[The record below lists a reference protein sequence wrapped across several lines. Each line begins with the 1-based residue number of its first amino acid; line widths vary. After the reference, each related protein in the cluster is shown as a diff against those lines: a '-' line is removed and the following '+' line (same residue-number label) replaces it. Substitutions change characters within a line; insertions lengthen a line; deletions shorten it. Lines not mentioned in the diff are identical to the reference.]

1 MAKKTIGKKAARKK
15 TTAKKAS
22 GKSANKSANKRTRK
36 TSTKKIAKK
45 TAKKTGTKAGKKS
58 TKKAVR
64 RKSGTNGKDVVVYAA
79 SKDGAAEQ
87 RHCIAVLVRNEAGVL
102 ARVVGLFSGRG
113 YNIESLTVSE
123 VHTGRKLSRINIVTR
138 GTPRTLEQIC
148 AQLERLVPV
157 LSVADLTLIGASV
170 ERETALLRV
179 IGSGTHRLES
189 LRIADMFRA
198 RVVDS
203 GHEHLIFEVTGDSG
217 KVDAFIRLM
226 EPIGL
231 TEISRTGIVALNRGA
246 GI

>member
-1 MAKKTIGKKAARKK
+1 MATKKPKARVKSKATRKKATTKKAGGKKAGGKSAKRAKK
-15 TTAKKAS
+15 PAKKATQ
-22 GKSANKSANKRTRK
+22 RT
-36 TSTKKIAKK
+36 TQ
-45 TAKKTGTKAGKKS
+45 
-58 TKKAVR
+58 

-79 SKDGAAEQ
+79 SKDQAHEQ

-179 IGSGTHRLES
+179 IGSGNHRLES

>member
-1 MAKKTIGKKAARKK
+1 MASSSRNRTPARKSSGAKKRASAKKT
-15 TTAKKAS
+15 
-22 GKSANKSANKRTRK
+22 
-36 TSTKKIAKK
+36 TKKVAKK
-45 TAKKTGTKAGKKS
+45 TAKKVAKKTPAKKR
-58 TKKAVR
+58 TKKGGA
-64 RKSGTNGKDVVVYAA
+64 NGGDGVVYAA
-79 SKDGAAEQ
+79 SQDGASEQ

-231 TEISRTGIVALNRGA
+231 TEISRTGVVALNRGS
-246 GI
+246 GL

>member
-1 MAKKTIGKKAARKK
+1 MATKKPKARVKSKATRKKATTKKAGGKKAGGKSAKRAKK
-15 TTAKKAS
+15 PAKKATQ
-22 GKSANKSANKRTRK
+22 RTQ
-36 TSTKKIAKK
+36 
-45 TAKKTGTKAGKKS
+45 
-58 TKKAVR
+58 

-79 SKDGAAEQ
+79 SKDQAHEQ

-179 IGSGTHRLES
+179 IGSGNHRLES

>member
-1 MAKKTIGKKAARKK
+1 M
-15 TTAKKAS
+15 
-22 GKSANKSANKRTRK
+22 
-36 TSTKKIAKK
+36 
-45 TAKKTGTKAGKKS
+45 
-58 TKKAVR
+58 
-64 RKSGTNGKDVVVYAA
+64 
-79 SKDGAAEQ
+79 
-87 RHCIAVLVRNEAGVL
+87 
-102 ARVVGLFSGRG
+102 
-113 YNIESLTVSE
+113 
-123 VHTGRKLSRINIVTR
+123 
-138 GTPRTLEQIC
+138 
-148 AQLERLVPV
+148 ERLVPV

-231 TEISRTGIVALNRGA
+231 PKSVAQESFALNRGA